1 MIYHYDLI
9 QIKESTGKEELLQI
23 LSEEEVIDLVT
34 EAGYTKSLS
43 SVELSDRNNLISTIT
58 TYHIFIKT
66 KAMMDQ
72 FKEGLEDTG
81 IYSYLK
87 SYEDQM
93 RPLFVNERVPLTA
106 GETNISKKIM
116 MSKHFFFHSHSSSQR
131 SLPSSYTS
139 Y

>member
-1 MIYHYDLI
+1 M
-9 QIKESTGKEELLQI
+9 QI

-43 SVELSDRNNLISTIT
+43 SVELNDRNNLISTIT
-58 TYHIFIKT
+58 TYHVFIKT

-93 RPLFVNERVPLTA
+93 RPLFVNKRVPLTA
-106 GETNISKKIM
+106 CETNISKKIY
-116 MSKHFFFHSHSSSQR
+116 SHSSSQG